1 MTTSPVM
8 KFNQKRQI
16 TVPWKLKNRLQMLE
30 VLQHYKQCK
39 TRIYIF
45 QIYLL
50 EIVNLSEGKMTIA
63 FLLLKLSFTVRK
75 ANYASSKGK
84 FDFKIEKIFQKICY
98 FEEFQNAKKR
108 CSIILR
114 YPLEL
119 L

>member
-1 MTTSPVM
+1 MRIQ
-8 KFNQKRQI
+8 N
-16 TVPWKLKNRLQMLE
+16 
-30 VLQHYKQCK
+30 
-39 TRIYIF
+39 IYIP
-45 QIYLL
+45 
-50 EIVNLSEGKMTIA
+50 NLFARNSKFSEGKMTIA

-84 FDFKIEKIFQKICY
+84 FDLKIEKIFRKICY